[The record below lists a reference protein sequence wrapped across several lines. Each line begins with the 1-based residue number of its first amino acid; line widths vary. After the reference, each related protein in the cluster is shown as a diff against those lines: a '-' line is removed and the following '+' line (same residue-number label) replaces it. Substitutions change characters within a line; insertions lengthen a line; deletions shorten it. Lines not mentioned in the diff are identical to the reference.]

1 MNKKSFLEFDISVS
15 ADKKRRSKKSS
26 ISGGFEASTR
36 VCQVDD
42 CNKEGKF
49 RAPKSPKDLDNF
61 FWFCLTHVKE
71 YNNRWNYFQNHS
83 EEEFD
88 KELQLSKTW
97 GRTTKPFGAKN
108 ERNQVHSDGNSHLRF
123 GLDDPYDLF
132 KNKSNKNESPTAQNE
147 GTKKRLNLSEKKALG
162 ILGALDT
169 MTKSEIRKLY
179 KILIKDLHPDMNDGK
194 RDDEERMTE
203 VVWAWEQIN
212 KSIRFKE

>member
-36 VCQVDD
+36 VCHVDD

-61 FWFCLTHVKE
+61 FWFCLAHVKE

-88 KELQLSKTW
+88 QEIQLSKTW
-97 GRTTKPFGAKN
+97 DRTTKPFGSKN
-108 ERNQVHSDGNSHLRF
+108 ERNRVHSDGNSHLRF
-123 GLDDPYDLF
+123 GLDDSYDLF
-132 KNKSNKNESPTAQNE
+132 KNESNKNESPAAQNE
-147 GTKKRLNLSEKKALG
+147 GGKKRLNLSEKKALG

>member
-15 ADKKRRSKKSS
+15 ADKKRRSKRSTT
-26 ISGGFEASTR
+26 SGGFEASTR
-36 VCQVDD
+36 QCHISD
-42 CNKEGKF
+42 CKKEGKF

-88 KELQLSKTW
+88 KEIRLSKTW
-97 GRTTKPFGAKN
+97 GRTTKPFGSKS
-108 ERNQVHSDGNSHLRF
+108 ERNRVHSDGNSHLRY

-132 KNKSNKNESPTAQNE
+132 KNKSNKNDSSESENI
-147 GTKKRLNLSEKKALG
+147 GGKKRLNLSEKKALG
-162 ILGALDT
+162 ILGAMDT

>member
-15 ADKKRRSKKSS
+15 ADKKRRSKRSS

-36 VCQVDD
+36 ACQVDG

-61 FWFCLTHVKE
+61 FWFCLGHVKE

-83 EEEFD
+83 EDEFD
-88 KELQLSKTW
+88 KELKLSKTW
-97 GRTTKPFGAKN
+97 GRATKPFGSKAETN
-108 ERNQVHSDGNSHLRF
+108 RGHSDGNSHLRF
-123 GLDDPYDLF
+123 GLDDPYNLF
-132 KNKSNKNESPTAQNE
+132 KDSNNKNENTGSQNLHN
-147 GTKKRLNLSEKKALG
+147 TKRLNLSEKKALG
-162 ILGALDT
+162 ILGAVDT

-179 KILIKDLHPDMNDGK
+179 KILIKDLHPDMNEGK

>member
-15 ADKKRRSKKSS
+15 ADKKRRSKKTSVN
-26 ISGGFEASTR
+26 GGFEASVR
-36 VCQVDD
+36 VCEVAG
-42 CNKEGKF
+42 CKNEAKY
-49 RAPKSPKDLDNF
+49 RAPKSPKDVDNF
-61 FWFCLTHVKE
+61 FWFCLTHVKQ

-88 KELQLSKTW
+88 KELKLSKIW
-97 GRTTKPFGAKN
+97 GRVTKPFGSKGN
-108 ERNQVHSDGNSHLRF
+108 ESKPHSDGNSRLRF
-123 GLDDPYDLF
+123 GMDDPYGFFQGVDDSSKQSNTRSD
-132 KNKSNKNESPTAQNE
+132 KN
-147 GTKKRLNLSEKKALG
+147 KKRLNLSEKKALG

-169 MTKSEIRKLY
+169 MAKSEIRKLY

-194 RDDEERMTE
+194 RDDEERMAE

>member
-61 FWFCLTHVKE
+61 FWFCLAHVKE

-97 GRTTKPFGAKN
+97 GRPTKPFGSKN
-108 ERNQVHSDGNSHLRF
+108 EKDRVHSDGNSHLRF
-123 GLDDPYDLF
+123 GLDDPYGLF
-132 KNKSNKNESPTAQNE
+132 KNKSDKNDRSATQNE
-147 GTKKRLNLSEKKALG
+147 GGRKRPSRLPSAPG
-162 ILGALDT
+162 PD
-169 MTKSEIRKLY
+169 SR
-179 KILIKDLHPDMNDGK
+179 LHPGHTLFLFFFRGLDRRVRARSGEGGGSWNG
-194 RDDEERMTE
+194 
-203 VVWAWEQIN
+203 APPH
-212 KSIRFKE
+212 FL

>member
-15 ADKKRRSKKSS
+15 ADKRRRSKRTSV
-26 ISGGFEASTR
+26 SGGFEASTR
-36 VCQVDD
+36 ECHVTD
-42 CNKEGKF
+42 CNKEGKY
-49 RAPKSPKDLDNF
+49 RAPKSPKDLDDF
-61 FWFCLTHVKE
+61 FWFCLAHVKE

-83 EEEFD
+83 DEEFD
-88 KELQLSKTW
+88 KELSLSKTW
-97 GRTTKPFGAKN
+97 GRTTKPFGSKA
-108 ERNQVHSDGNSHLRF
+108 ERNKVHSDGNSHLRF
-123 GLDDPYDLF
+123 GLDDPYELF
-132 KNKSNKNESPTAQNE
+132 ETNNIKGEASGSQNDRRR
-147 GTKKRLNLSEKKALG
+147 KRLNLSEKKALG

-179 KILIKDLHPDMNDGK
+179 KILIKDLHPDRNGGK